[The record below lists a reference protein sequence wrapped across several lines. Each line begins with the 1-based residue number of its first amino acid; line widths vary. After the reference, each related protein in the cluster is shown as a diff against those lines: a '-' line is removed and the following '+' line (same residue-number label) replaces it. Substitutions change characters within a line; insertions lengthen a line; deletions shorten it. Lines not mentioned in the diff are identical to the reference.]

1 MDRFLL
7 LTFALLIQLSTSTAE
22 ARRILFASQFSL
34 IPISEAHKSFGEAS
48 ISEFKSDSIKV
59 LIWNIKK
66 GQEKGLDKDL
76 PKLGS
81 DRDLVMLSEGYG
93 KPSVVNIF
101 KSFKGFV
108 WDFGVSF
115 LYKKDN
121 NYPTGTLIGSKVEAS
136 EVRVTHSPD
145 FEPIIITPKA
155 FTIGK
160 YPIQASNKEL
170 LVISVHGINLAD
182 HGAFVRHMNQAFEE
196 IDRHDGPV
204 IFGGDFNTRTKKRLQ
219 HLFQET
225 VRRGFQSVDFVN
237 GHKRSKGVTPYYLDW
252 TFVRGL
258 KVKNPKVV
266 TVKSS
271 DHMPMLLEVG
281 LEK

>member
-7 LTFALLIQLSTSTAE
+7 VAFTLFMQFSMTSAY
-22 ARRILFASQFSL
+22 AKRILLASQFSL
-34 IPISEAHKSFGEAS
+34 IPISEAHRILGQAS
-48 ISEFKSDSIKV
+48 RPEFKSESIKV

-76 PKLGS
+76 HKLGS

-93 KPSVVNIF
+93 KPSVLNMF
-101 KSFKGFV
+101 KSFKGFA

-121 NYPTGTLIGSKVEAS
+121 NYPTGTLIGSNVEAT

-145 FEPIIITPKA
+145 LEPIIQTPKA
-155 FTIGK
+155 ITMGK
-160 YPIQASNKEL
+160 YPVQASNKEL

-182 HGAFVRHMNQAFEE
+182 HDSFVRHMGQAFEE

-204 IFGGDFNTRTKKRLQ
+204 IFGGDFNTRTKKRLE
-219 HLFQET
+219 HLFRET
-225 VRRGFQSVDFVN
+225 LKRGFQSVDFVN
-237 GHKRSKGVTPYYLDW
+237 GHKRSKGITPHYLDW
-252 TFVRGL
+252 TFIKGL
-258 KVKNPKVV
+258 KVKNPKVIP
-266 TVKSS
+266 VKSS

-281 LEK
+281 IEK

>member
-7 LTFALLIQLSTSTAE
+7 VACALILQLSASE
-22 ARRILFASQFSL
+22 ALAKRILFASQFSL
-34 IPISEAHKSFGEAS
+34 IPISQAHKTIGEAS
-48 ISEFKSDSIKV
+48 IPEFKSNSIKV

-66 GQEKGLDKDL
+66 GQEKGLDRDL
-76 PKLGS
+76 PSLGS

-93 KPSVVNIF
+93 KPSVLNIF

-108 WDFGVSF
+108 WDFGISF

-121 NYPTGTLIGSKVEAS
+121 NYPTGTLIGSKVEAT

-145 FEPIIITPKA
+145 LEPIILTPKA
-155 FTIGK
+155 FTMGK
-160 YPIQASNKEL
+160 YPIQASKKEL

-182 HGAFVRHMNQAFEE
+182 HDSFVRHMGQAFEE

-204 IFGGDFNTRTKKRLQ
+204 IFGGDFNTRTKKRLN
-219 HLFQET
+219 HLFEES
-225 VRRGFQSVDFVN
+225 VKRGFQSVDFVN